1 MYTLEVE
8 IALDIGRPISIRNC
22 DIGVEWPIE
31 IDDDV
36 LIPSASIINATEYP
50 HRPDPHGHAS

>member
-22 DIGVEWPIE
+22 DIDVEWPIQ

-36 LIPSASIINATEYP
+36 LFPSASIINATENS
-50 HRPDPHGHAS
+50 HRSEPHGYAS

>member
-22 DIGVEWPIE
+22 DIDVDWPSQM
-31 IDDDV
+31 DDDV
-36 LIPSASIINATEYP
+36 LFPSASIINATEYS
-50 HRPDPHGHAS
+50 HLSEPHGHAS